1 MVEDSEEEINE
12 MRAIILRTGAAQIQK
27 LETEKSAALIELK
40 DVKEQ
45 LSAAKSESSKKFI
58 YLQVFI
64 FNLIIF
70 HRTSKNKTGQFIN

>member
-27 LETEKSAALIELK
+27 LETEKSSALLELK

-45 LSAAKSESSKKFI
+45 LSAAKAESSKKFI
-58 YLQVFI
+58 QL
-64 FNLIIF
+64 
-70 HRTSKNKTGQFIN
+70 